1 MRSIHYLVVH
11 CSATIEGKDFD
22 AKDIDAW
29 HKKRG
34 WSGIGYHY
42 VIKLDGAIEKGR
54 PDSKIGAHV
63 KGYNKHSLGICYIG
77 GLAKNQ
83 APKDTR
89 TPQQKAALENLLID
103 LKIKHPKAEIRG
115 HRDFSKDLNGN
126 GFIEPFEFS
135 KTCPCFNAYQEYQ
148 NLCN

>member
-54 PDSKIGAHV
+54 PDCNF
-63 KGYNKHSLGICYIG
+63 NKLCCFLCQFSGVALAICS
-77 GLAKNQ
+77 A
-83 APKDTR
+83 
-89 TPQQKAALENLLID
+89 
-103 LKIKHPKAEIRG
+103 
-115 HRDFSKDLNGN
+115 
-126 GFIEPFEFS
+126 
-135 KTCPCFNAYQEYQ
+135 
-148 NLCN
+148 